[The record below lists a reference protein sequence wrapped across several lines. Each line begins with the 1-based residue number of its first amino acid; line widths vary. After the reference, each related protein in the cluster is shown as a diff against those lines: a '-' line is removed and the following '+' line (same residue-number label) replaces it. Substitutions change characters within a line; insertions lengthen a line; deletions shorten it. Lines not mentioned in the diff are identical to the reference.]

1 MPTAAYRYNLKV
13 MPKCLVI
20 IFAILLLQVQARLS
34 KHQIG
39 IPEFLSKDSFQY
51 VTRMGFAS
59 GTNEINVTMM

>member
-1 MPTAAYRYNLKV
+1 